1 MPALG
6 MRWLPLRV
14 PVAPSWYSAWLLTAS
29 LPPLS
34 LYCLPALALAACPCR
49 AAAEDKVSGK
59 RITAATCTSAKVMGF
74 LAQLLMT
81 PYGPA
86 GKVSRGCAG
95 RA

>member
-1 MPALG
+1 
-6 MRWLPLRV
+6 
-14 PVAPSWYSAWLLTAS
+14 
-29 LPPLS
+29 
-34 LYCLPALALAACPCR
+34 
-49 AAAEDKVSGK
+49 VSGK